1 MLFSALII
9 YKPENG
15 SESPVSDSKR
25 MSHSSHLGITP
36 GACYGSVASS
46 NYRTGC
52 QEATAE
58 ALSSSSWGGWA
69 EESDAKGNLTTT
81 LSL

>member
-36 GACYGSVASS
+36 GACYGSVTFSEL
-46 NYRTGC
+46 TG
-52 QEATAE
+52 QAVE
-58 ALSSSSWGGWA
+58 
-69 EESDAKGNLTTT
+69 KQQPRH
-81 LSL
+81 